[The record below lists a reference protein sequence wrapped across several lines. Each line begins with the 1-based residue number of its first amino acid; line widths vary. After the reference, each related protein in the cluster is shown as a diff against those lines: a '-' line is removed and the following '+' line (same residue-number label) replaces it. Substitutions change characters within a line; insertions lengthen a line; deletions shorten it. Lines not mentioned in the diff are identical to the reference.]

1 MSTAAIETPQNRTR
15 PSFLLE
21 RLREVRHFPDS
32 VLRARRRSV
41 ARLQVARANPRS
53 ILFICSGNICR
64 SPFAAR
70 LLERLLPAAVSGA
83 VKVRSAGFIG
93 PYRLAPVNAQTVA
106 AKYGVELATHRSV
119 QISAENVKAA
129 DLVVVMSEEHA
140 SAIRSR
146 VRPDAVVVVLG
157 DLDPLPSA
165 RRTILDPWNGS
176 EDVFEASYD
185 RIDRCVREL
194 VRAITLAD

>member
-1 MSTAAIETPQNRTR
+1 MV
-15 PSFLLE
+15 LE

-41 ARLQVARANPRS
+41 ARLRVARANPRS
-53 ILFICSGNICR
+53 VLFVCSSNICR

-70 LLERLLPAAVSGA
+70 LLERLLPAGISRAIE
-83 VKVRSAGFIG
+83 VRSAGFIG
-93 PYRLAPVNAQTVA
+93 PHRSAPVNAQTVA

-119 QISAENVKAA
+119 QISAGNVMAA

-140 SAIRSR
+140 RVIRPR
-146 VRPDAVVVVLG
+146 LRTGAVVVVLG

-165 RRTILDPWNGS
+165 RRTILDPWDGS
-176 EDVFEASYD
+176 EEAFEASYA

>member
-1 MSTAAIETPQNRTR
+1 MV
-15 PSFLLE
+15 LE

-41 ARLQVARANPRS
+41 ARLQVARANPQS
-53 ILFICSGNICR
+53 ILFVCSGNICR

-70 LLERLLPAAVSGA
+70 LLERLLPTAASGA

-93 PYRLAPVNAQTVA
+93 PHRPAPVNAQTTA
-106 AKYGVELATHRSV
+106 AKYGIDLATHRSV
-119 QISAENVKAA
+119 QISTANVKAA
-129 DLVVVMSEEHA
+129 DLVVVMAEEQA
-140 SAIRSR
+140 RGIRPL

-157 DLDPLPSA
+157 DLDPLPSS

>member
-1 MSTAAIETPQNRTR
+1 MSTAVIETTQNRTGR
-15 PSFLLE
+15 SIVLD
-21 RLREVRHFPDS
+21 RLREVRHLPDS

-53 ILFICSGNICR
+53 VLFVCSGNICR

-70 LLERLLPAAVSGA
+70 LLERLLPHAISGTI
-83 VKVRSAGFIG
+83 KVRSAGFIG
-93 PYRLAPVNAQTVA
+93 LHRPAPLNAQTTA
-106 AKYGVELATHRSV
+106 SKYGIDLTTHRSLQV
-119 QISAENVKAA
+119 SQENIQAA
-129 DLVVVMSEEHA
+129 DLVVVMAEEQA
-140 SAIRSR
+140 RAIRWR
-146 VRPDAVVVVLG
+146 VRPDTVVIVLG

-176 EDVFEASYD
+176 EEVFEASYD